1 MSNRPIR
8 NRRGIVSGIALT
20 LLALGGAAAR
30 PAHADWLV
38 TRDGGR
44 VETRGP
50 WQLKGKLLVFTRADD
65 GSLSSLRAA
74 DVDLGASASVTAD
87 AKVQAAAPPPPE
99 APKKKKLAVLTDA
112 SFPKAAPPAAA
123 AEKAADQ
130 DKKAPPPSGPVV
142 VGPWQRSD
150 GDGGLV
156 IEGTLHNTTGI
167 VVGNASVQV
176 QLYNEA
182 GDRVGEA
189 EGLLASTSIEPNG
202 SIGFKA
208 RFPGVFTFADAKF
221 RPQGIPL
228 NLAPPPDPA
237 DQKPADQ
244 KPGEK
249 SPPP

>member
-1 MSNRPIR
+1 MS
-8 NRRGIVSGIALT
+8 NRRGIVHGIALT
-20 LLALGGAAAR
+20 LLALGVAAAR

-44 VETRGP
+44 VETQGS
-50 WQLKGKLLVFTRADD
+50 WQLKGKLVVFTRADN
-65 GSLSSLRAA
+65 GSLSSLRTA
-74 DVDLGASASVTAD
+74 DVDLGASARVTAD
-87 AKVQAAAPPPPE
+87 AKVQAAAPPPAE
-99 APKKKKLAVLTDA
+99 APKKKLAVLTDA
-112 SFPKAAPPAAA
+112 SFPKAAPPATA
-123 AEKAADQ
+123 AEKTADQ
-130 DKKAPPPSGPVV
+130 DKKATAPSGPVV
-142 VGPWQRSD
+142 VGSWQRAD

-202 SIGFKA
+202 SVGFRA

-221 RPQGIPL
+221 RPQGVPL
-228 NLAPPPDPA
+228 NLAPPPDLA
-237 DQKPADQ
+237 DEKPADQ

-249 SPPP
+249 TPPP

>member
-99 APKKKKLAVLTDA
+99 A
-112 SFPKAAPPAAA
+112 A

-202 SIGFKA
+202 SVGFKA

>member
-1 MSNRPIR
+1 MDNRPIR
-8 NRRGIVSGIALT
+8 NRRGIVPGIALT
-20 LLALGGAAAR
+20 LLALGAAAAR

-50 WQLKGKLLVFTRADD
+50 WQLKGKLVVFTRAD

-74 DVDLGASASVTAD
+74 DVDLGASASFTTD
-87 AKVQAAAPPPPE
+87 AKVQAAAPPPAE
-99 APKKKKLAVLTDA
+99 APKKKLAVLTDA
-112 SFPKAAPPAAA
+112 SFPKAAPPATA
-123 AEKAADQ
+123 AEKTVDK
-130 DKKAPPPSGPVV
+130 DKKAPAPSGPVV
-142 VGPWQRSD
+142 VGSWQRSGD
-150 GDGGLV
+150 DGGLV

-167 VVGNASVQV
+167 VVGSASVQV

-182 GDRVGEA
+182 GDRVGEV

-202 SIGFKA
+202 SVGFRA

-221 RPQGIPL
+221 RPQGVPL

-237 DQKPADQ
+237 DQKPA
-244 KPGEK
+244 EK
-249 SPPP
+249 TPPPS

>member
-1 MSNRPIR
+1 MDNRPTR
-8 NRRGIVSGIALT
+8 NRRRTVPGIALI

-50 WQLKGKLLVFTRADD
+50 WQLKGKLVIFTRAD

-74 DVDLGASASVTAD
+74 DVDLGASASFTTD
-87 AKVQAAAPPPPE
+87 AKVQAAAPPPAA
-99 APKKKKLAVLTDA
+99 APKKKLAVLTDA

-123 AEKAADQ
+123 AEKTADK
-130 DKKAPPPSGPVV
+130 DKKAPAPSGPVV
-142 VGPWQRSD
+142 VGSWQRSED
-150 GDGGLV
+150 DGGLV
-156 IEGTLHNTTGI
+156 IEGTLHNTTGT
-167 VVGNASVQV
+167 VVGSASVQV

-182 GDRVGEA
+182 GDRVGEV

-202 SIGFKA
+202 SVGFRA
-208 RFPGVFTFADAKF
+208 RFPGVFTFAEAKF
-221 RPQGIPL
+221 RPQGVPL
-228 NLAPPPDPA
+228 NLAPPPDLA
-237 DQKPADQ
+237 DQKPA
-244 KPGEK
+244 EK